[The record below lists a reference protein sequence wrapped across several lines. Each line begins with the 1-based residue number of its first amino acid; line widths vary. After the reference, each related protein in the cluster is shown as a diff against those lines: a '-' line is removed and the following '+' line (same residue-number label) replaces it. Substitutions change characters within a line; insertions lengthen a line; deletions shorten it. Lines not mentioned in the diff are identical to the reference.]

1 VRVTVTDAEL
11 ITDVA
16 GLRALAPEWDR
27 LAVAASNPVSAPAW
41 ALSWWRHVAAPELEP
56 RVVVVRE
63 RGVLI
68 GVAAF
73 YLAPAR
79 RGIREAR
86 LMGSDFGV
94 CMEPLALGA
103 REWDVAEGIGRV
115 LAASQPRPD
124 LVAFGPMA
132 LASHWATALRTQWP
146 GPLLGVSRQYRV
158 EGAPVIVLRE
168 PSFDAWFATL
178 SAKLRHSLRRGERAF
193 AEAGGTT
200 RWSTRATLR
209 ADAEAFAELHAARW
223 KDRGWSRLADLGEH
237 LPDWLEELGSSLID
251 SGRFRMCVLEVA
263 GAPVCVDFGLL
274 AGRELA
280 AVNSGWDE
288 RYAKLA
294 PAKLAVLRVVQ
305 GAYERGCER
314 VHLGVGE
321 KASKLRLANGND
333 PVAWTIFMPPSS
345 RLPRTYGGALP
356 ALLRRRASD
365 AAERALPADKLE
377 ALRRLRG

>member
-1 VRVTVTDAEL
+1 MRVTVTDAEL

-16 GLRALAPEWDR
+16 DLQALAPEWDE
-27 LAVAASNPVSAPAW
+27 LAVAASNPVSAPGW
-41 ALSWWRHVAAPELEP
+41 ALSWWRHVAAPEFQP
-56 RVVVVRE
+56 RVVVVRD
-63 RGVLI
+63 RGALV
-68 GVAAF
+68 GVGAF
-73 YLAPAR
+73 YLAPGR

-94 CMEPLALGA
+94 CMEPLTLGG
-103 REWDVAEGIGRV
+103 REWDLAEGIGRV
-115 LAASQPRPD
+115 LAGSQPRPD
-124 LVAFGPMA
+124 VVALGPMT
-132 LASHWATALRTQWP
+132 LASHWATALRAQWP

-158 EGAPVIVLRE
+158 EGAPVIILRQ

-193 AEAGGTT
+193 AEAGGST

-209 ADAEAFAELHAARW
+209 ADAKAFADLHAGRW
-223 KDRGWSRLADLGEH
+223 KDRGWSRLADLGER
-237 LPDWLEELGSSLID
+237 LPEWLEDLGGPLID
-251 SGRFRMCVLEVA
+251 SGRFQMCVLEVA
-263 GAPVCVDFGLL
+263 GSPICVDFGLI
-274 AGRELA
+274 AGTELA
-280 AVNSGWDE
+280 AINSGWDE

-321 KASKLRLANGND
+321 KANKLRLANGND
-333 PVAWTIFMPPSS
+333 PVAWTLFMPPSS